1 VILKHSHALWPIFCD
16 SGLSW
21 CSGQL
26 HSMFSVTN
34 LLLLQNDDKL
44 VYYLSSNT
52 SKVIP
57 WTVLLIILSS
67 FHIFCSRGDWAFQS
81 YRRLCSILKIRT
93 NAGKHIPFSAVER
106 LTNDLSWKNSMRAGR
121 ALSNGIVM
129 FWRAGFRCWSEL
141 ITVRK
146 ILTSSCRWGCDFECE
161 CETLWDCNCCK
172 QAHVNPPLWIDR
184 EIASEISRQCWKHF
198 FMGFSCRLTILEV
211 AVDSS

>member
-1 VILKHSHALWPIFCD
+1 MTNLYITCPPTLQRWFHEQF
-16 SGLSW
+16 SW
-21 CSGQL
+21 SFF
-26 HSMFSVTN
+26 SRFPFSVVEEIEHSN
-34 LLLLQNDDKL
+34 LIEGFVQSLKL
-44 VYYLSSNT
+44 ELMLANAYPSQLW
-52 SKVIP
+52 K
-57 WTVLLIILSS
+57 
-67 FHIFCSRGDWAFQS
+67 DWQMT
-81 YRRLCSILKIRT
+81 YHGRT
-93 NAGKHIPFSAVER
+93 QWE
-106 LTNDLSWKNSMRAGR
+106 LEEL
-121 ALSNGIVM
+121 LSNGIVM